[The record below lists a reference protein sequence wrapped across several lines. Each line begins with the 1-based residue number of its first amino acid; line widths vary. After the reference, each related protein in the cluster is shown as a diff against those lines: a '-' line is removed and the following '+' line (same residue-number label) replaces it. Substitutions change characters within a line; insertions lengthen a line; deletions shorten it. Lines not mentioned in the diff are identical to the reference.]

1 MRWTPGGVSGNIE
14 DERDSGGGGGFGF
27 GGRGVGLGGLILAG
41 VLSLIFGRD
50 FITPLLSS
58 GGGTTANRQVDQQ
71 RDRAEEPRVQFVSFV
86 LDDVQN
92 TWRRVLGDR
101 YQDAHLVLFRDVVQ
115 SACGTAE
122 SATGPFYCPGDH
134 KVYLDLS
141 FFDELDRRFGA
152 PGDFA
157 QAYVIAHELGH
168 HVQSLVGISSRV
180 RRLQEQNP
188 GEQNQLSVRL
198 ELQADCYA
206 GVWGHSTQQRNILD
220 PGDVDEGLA
229 AAAAVGDDRLQKQAR
244 GTVNPDSF
252 THGSSAQRQYWFK
265 QGFSTGDMKSFDTFS
280 SNR

>member
-14 DERDSGGGGGFGF
+14 DQRDSGGGGGFGF
-27 GGRGVGLGGLILAG
+27 GGRGVGIGGLILAG

-134 KVYLDLS
+134 KVYIDLS

-168 HVQSLVGISSRV
+168 HVQSLLGVSTKV
-180 RRLQEQNP
+180 R
-188 GEQNQLSVRL
+188 
-198 ELQADCYA
+198 
-206 GVWGHSTQQRNILD
+206 
-220 PGDVDEGLA
+220 
-229 AAAAVGDDRLQKQAR
+229 
-244 GTVNPDSF
+244 
-252 THGSSAQRQYWFK
+252 
-265 QGFSTGDMKSFDTFS
+265 
-280 SNR
+280 